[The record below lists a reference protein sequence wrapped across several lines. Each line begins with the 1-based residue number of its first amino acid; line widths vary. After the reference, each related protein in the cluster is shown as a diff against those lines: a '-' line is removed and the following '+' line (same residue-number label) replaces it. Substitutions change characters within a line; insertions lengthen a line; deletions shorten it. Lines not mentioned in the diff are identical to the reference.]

1 MGIMVGS
8 KSDHSERDLEEF
20 WLEIAESSY
29 KIIPDIYL
37 IDYDIHSQR
46 YMPRQISSASA
57 NARNIWCSKNVCS
70 KMVVAT
76 ACWSKSIGR

>member
-1 MGIMVGS
+1 MVGS

-57 NARNIWCSKNVCS
+57 NAAIFGVP
-70 KMVVAT
+70 KMFVPRWWWPQPAE
-76 ACWSKSIGR
+76 SKSIGR